1 MKIYVTVEINA
12 PDGREM
18 EIKECLAMCLE
29 GFGSC
34 RVLQVQY
41 DKPEQLSI
49 RYLKEAPPW

>member
-12 PDGREM
+12 PDGSEM
-18 EIKECLAMCLE
+18 EIKGCLAMCLE

-49 RYLKEAPPW
+49 RYLKEAPQW